1 MKGYRMMVKERI
13 VLFYKVSEG
22 ISDKVT
28 LRNLNK
34 VRS

>member
-1 MKGYRMMVKERI
+1 MVKERS
-13 VLFYKVSEG
+13 VLFYKVNEG

-34 VRS
+34 VKS